1 MHSAL
6 GYLDYLKMKNHVFL
20 IIIYFFFGFSFL
32 SAQKLN
38 FDYKKLRDSLQ
49 TLPSYDTASFFKI
62 ATKLKGIAKELK
74 SPQKEADVLHVIG
87 TYFYFRADFNKS
99 IKYYDSAL
107 TILNKYPDRYL
118 KNLIELK
125 RSYIWIENGNF
136 KQAKKL
142 YSEKEINEPNDTMA
156 QIILNMALG
165 QIYQSELRHDSSL
178 NKMYKALNY
187 SIQKKDLYYEA
198 TCRNNIG
205 GEYQTLGKIEDAK
218 KEFLTAVKIAKKIN
232 NTKLAA
238 NINSNIA
245 ILYLQENKIRE
256 ALSIYQE
263 NLNFYINTNFYYE
276 ISYMYLNSAYCYS
289 KLGDKLNM
297 DRFLTLAIK
306 TVTEQKLIFEALNV
320 YLQVAKVFL
329 DAKEY
334 NKAISISKE
343 AMVYSQNNNI
353 PIIEPSYY
361 ENLSN
366 AYEAVGDNLNAL
378 IMKKKYINQKDSID
392 KASNNKVVNELIF
405 KNQLAEKE
413 QILQKQQNEN
423 NLLKKE
429 NEIYNLNK
437 TYYIIVII
445 MIMILSTVF
454 GFYVLERRVKNQK
467 EIYASQLINDIDQER
482 ERIAMDLHDDLGL
495 GITMVRQ
502 KLIKESENGDKNI
515 AEIDKDLMSLLEKTR
530 KISRDLFPSTLRLLR
545 FKEFIDNLFKITE
558 QQTGIICSYEIDD
571 KIDNFE
577 LTTKTHILRI
587 IQECIHNSIK
597 YSGALAIRL
606 EIENISD
613 KKTQIT
619 YFDNGIGFKKNMEQK
634 GLGFKNINQRALLI
648 NADVMIANNDNNK
661 GIKLTILINDK
672 S

>member
-1 MHSAL
+1 
-6 GYLDYLKMKNHVFL
+6 MKKNISIVLIFL
-20 IIIYFFFGFSFL
+20 FCCSVL

-38 FDYKKLRDSLQ
+38 NNYQKLRDSLQ
-49 TLPSYDTASFFKI
+49 TLSSYDTTSFFKI
-62 ATKLKGIAKELK
+62 ASKLTQIAKELK
-74 SPQKEADVLHVIG
+74 SPQKKADVLQIIG
-87 TYFYFRADFNKS
+87 TYYYFRTDFNKTNA
-99 IKYYDSAL
+99 YYDSAIS
-107 TILNKYPDRYL
+107 ILKSYPDRKL
-118 KNLIELK
+118 ENLIELK
-125 RSYIWIENGNF
+125 RSYIWIDKGDF
-136 KQAKKL
+136 KRAKKL
-142 YSEKEINEPNDTMA
+142 YAEKELNDPKDTIA

-165 QIYQSELRHDSSL
+165 QIYQSELRHDSCL

-198 TCRNNIG
+198 TTRNNLG
-205 GEYQTLGKIEDAK
+205 GEFQTLGRIEDAK
-218 KEFLTAVKIAKKIN
+218 KEFVLAVAIAKKIN
-232 NTKLAA
+232 NKKLAA

-245 ILYLQENKIRE
+245 ILNLQENKIKE
-256 ALSIYQE
+256 ALAIYQE
-263 NLNFYINTNFYYE
+263 NLIFYENTNFYYE

-289 KLGDKLNM
+289 KLGDKINLNKYS
-297 DRFLTLAIK
+297 TLAIK
-306 TVTEQKLIFEALNV
+306 TVTEQKLTFESINV
-320 YLQVAKVFL
+320 YIQIAKIFL
-329 DAKEY
+329 DTKDY
-334 NKAISISKE
+334 NKAIAISKE
-343 AMVYSQNNNI
+343 AMTYSQNNNV
-353 PIIEPSYY
+353 PIIQPSYY

-413 QILQKQQNEN
+413 KKLQKQQNEN
-423 NLLKKE
+423 TLLKKE

-437 TYYIIVII
+437 TYYMIVII
-445 MIMILSTVF
+445 MIVILSTVF
-454 GFYVLERRVKNQK
+454 GFYILERRVKKQK

-502 KLIKESENGDKNI
+502 KLIKNSIPTDQNTF
-515 AEIDKDLMSLLEKTR
+515 EIDQDLMSLLEKTR
-530 KISRDLFPSTLRLLR
+530 KISRDLFPSTLKHLR

-558 QQTGIICSYEIDD
+558 QQTGIICSYEIDN

-577 LTTKTHILRI
+577 LNTKTHILRI

-597 YSGALAIRL
+597 YSGAVAIRL
-606 EIENISD
+606 EIENIND
-613 KKTQIT
+613 KKIQIT

-634 GLGFKNINQRALLI
+634 GLGFKNINQRASLI
-648 NADVMIANNDNNK
+648 NAEVTIANNENNK
-661 GIKLTILINDK
+661 GIKLTILVNDK

>member
-1 MHSAL
+1 
-6 GYLDYLKMKNHVFL
+6 MKKIISIVLIFL
-20 IIIYFFFGFSFL
+20 FCCSVL

-38 FDYKKLRDSLQ
+38 NNYQKLRDSLQ
-49 TLPSYDTASFFKI
+49 TLSSYDTTSFFKI
-62 ATKLKGIAKELK
+62 ASKLTQIADNLK
-74 SPQKEADVLHVIG
+74 SPQKKADVLHIIG
-87 TYFYFRADFNKS
+87 TYYYFRTDFNKTNA
-99 IKYYDSAL
+99 YYDSAL
-107 TILNKYPDRYL
+107 SILERYPDRKL
-118 KNLIELK
+118 KNLIDLK
-125 RSYIWIENGNF
+125 RSYIWVDKGDF
-136 KQAKKL
+136 KRAKKM
-142 YSEKEINEPNDTMA
+142 YAEKELNEPNDTMA

-165 QIYQSELRHDSSL
+165 QIYQSELRHDSCL

-198 TCRNNIG
+198 TTRNNLG
-205 GEYQTLGKIEDAK
+205 GEFQTLGRIDDAK
-218 KEFLTAVKIAKKIN
+218 KEFILAVAIAKKIN
-232 NTKLAA
+232 NKKLAA

-245 ILYLQENKIRE
+245 VLYLQENKIKE
-256 ALSIYQE
+256 ALAIYQE
-263 NLNFYINTNFYYE
+263 NLIFYENTNFYYE

-289 KLGDKLNM
+289 KLGDKINLNKYS
-297 DRFLTLAIK
+297 TLAIK
-306 TVTEQKLIFEALNV
+306 TVTEQKLTFESINV
-320 YLQVAKVFL
+320 YIQIAKIFL
-329 DAKEY
+329 DTKDY
-334 NKAISISKE
+334 NKAIAISKE
-343 AMVYSQNNNI
+343 AMIYSQNNNV
-353 PIIEPSYY
+353 PIIQPSYY

-413 QILQKQQNEN
+413 KKLQKQQNEN
-423 NLLKKE
+423 TLLKKE

-437 TYYIIVII
+437 TYYMIVII
-445 MIMILSTVF
+445 MIVILSTVF
-454 GFYVLERRVKNQK
+454 GFYILERRVKKQK

-502 KLIKESENGDKNI
+502 KLIKNSIPTDQNTF
-515 AEIDKDLMSLLEKTR
+515 EIDQDLMSLLEKTR
-530 KISRDLFPSTLRLLR
+530 KISRDLFPSTLKHLR
-545 FKEFIDNLFKITE
+545 FQEFIDNLFKITE
-558 QQTGIICSYEIDD
+558 QQTGIICSYEIDN

-577 LTTKTHILRI
+577 LNIKTHILRI

-597 YSGALAIRL
+597 YSGAVAIRL
-606 EIENISD
+606 EIENIND

-634 GLGFKNINQRALLI
+634 GLGFKNINQRASLI
-648 NADVMIANNDNNK
+648 NAEVTIANNENNK
-661 GIKLTILINDK
+661 GIKLTILVNDK